1 MHSPCVF
8 AGNPLDRAD
17 DRRRQADWIA
27 SRLADP
33 HSRFLPLWRL
43 SVLVREGASPRLAW
57 ARSELVDSMNP
68 ETGAVFL
75 GLRDDVAHFALD
87 LSDLSAPEES
97 LGVAGTAKFSELRAI
112 AGQLPPEDAG
122 IAAQARHLID
132 WHARHRY
139 CPACGSKTRPKDAG
153 HARLCTSSGCAQE
166 HFPRTDPVVIMLAI
180 HDDRCLLGRQAS
192 WPSPFFSA
200 LAGFVEPGETLEE
213 AVRREVREETG
224 VEVGAVRYQA
234 SQPWPFPASLM
245 LGCRAE
251 ATRAAIRVD
260 GAELEDAR
268 WFSREQVLAA
278 LQSPTQEL
286 AVPPPLAIAHQLIRS
301 WATGD

>member
-1 MHSPCVF
+1 MDSPCVF

-17 DRRRQADWIA
+17 DRRREADWIA
-27 SRLADP
+27 VRLSDP
-33 HSRFLPLWRL
+33 DSRFLPLWRL
-43 SVLVREGASPRLAW
+43 SVLVREESSPRLAW
-57 ARSELVDSMNP
+57 ARNDLIDSMNP
-68 ETGAVFL
+68 ETGPVFL

-87 LSDLSAPEES
+87 LSELSEPEES

-112 AGQLPPEDAG
+112 AGQLAPGDAG

-139 CPACGSKTRPKDAG
+139 CPACGSKTGAKDAG
-153 HARLCTSSGCAQE
+153 HARLCTNSGCARE

-180 HDDRCLLGRQAS
+180 REGHCLLGRQGS

-213 AVRREVREETG
+213 AVRREVHEEAG
-224 VEVGAVRYQA
+224 IEIGAVHYQA
-234 SQPWPFPASLM
+234 SQPWRFPASLM

-251 ATRAAIRVD
+251 ATSVAIHVD

-268 WFSREQVLAA
+268 WFSRAQVQEA
-278 LQSPTQEL
+278 LEGPTAEL
-286 AVPPPLAIAHQLIRS
+286 AVPPPLAIAHQLIGA
-301 WATGD
+301 WAREG